1 MLKGKRSV
9 SACSLSS
16 CRLRAE
22 ALARAFNNRIW
33 PCVWISQ
40 KSSAEIDDGMSNG
53 IDNEE
58 EFFDASPSPVELGD
72 ESLFCQQ
79 HSSAATE
86 AGRAKLYELL
96 QQHANDDATDVFYD
110 VGEEATLNDT
120 ACDTCLNA
128 DAKESGQVQCESS
141 QNSSPAK
148 DDTYLSNNLNK
159 DEMHSEFTVY
169 ENNQSNNNPM
179 TPNNSDS
186 NEININDI
194 KYQQTVSDSPECCS
208 YNFENSCNKN
218 MSGEIAINYQSSNIL
233 TNQPENIVT
242 EKEILDEAKI
252 ENISLNESNYLPYS
266 NETSSANNGCSA
278 EIENKENIDLP
289 SAKVSTVELEESF
302 LKKEKHPRALSK
314 ALLEEDV
321 NNDVE
326 EESDAA
332 VQVVIE
338 TGSPSA
344 SSDSSEAKPI
354 SPPFNRLQVFDD
366 PRPKILRSISLKT
379 GKTPPGTPSRK
390 KIVRFADVL
399 GLDLEDVRHIMS
411 GDVPTVP
418 SSAYTDLNLKDID
431 MPICEPI
438 SEKIEINRRDS
449 SNWHV
454 VQGSTSTN
462 AFYPLFSNP
471 SEQSDFWDRVR
482 QQRIC
487 LESVTVSEVCV
498 RCTCRVMNCGYH
510 KKVTARYTVNDW
522 MSYNDIDASY
532 VPGSSNGETDSFA
545 FSIFLSSLNKS
556 LKFALK
562 YEVNGEEY
570 WDNNRN
576 QNYCFGYHG
585 NDPMNLPSP
594 PLPSFQHEFMW

>member
-1 MLKGKRSV
+1 MLKSKSSV

-40 KSSAEIDDGMSNG
+40 RSSAEKDDGMSNG

-58 EFFDASPSPVELGD
+58 EFFDASPSPVELEDG
-72 ESLFCQQ
+72 SLFCQQ
-79 HSSAATE
+79 HSSAATD

-96 QQHANDDATDVFYD
+96 QQHANDDAIDVFYD

-120 ACDTCLNA
+120 ACDTCLNV
-128 DAKESGQVQCESS
+128 DAKESSQVQCESS
-141 QNSSPAK
+141 ESSAFGK
-148 DDTYLSNNLNK
+148 DETYLSNNLSK
-159 DEMHSEFTVY
+159 DEVHSEFTLY

-179 TPNNSDS
+179 MPDNPDNNK
-186 NEININDI
+186 ININDI
-194 KYQQTVSDSPECCS
+194 KYQQTVLDSPECDS
-208 YNFENSCNKN
+208 SNFENGCNEN
-218 MSGEIAINYQSSNIL
+218 LSGEISINYQSSKIL
-233 TNQPENIVT
+233 INESENIVT
-242 EKEILDEAKI
+242 EKEIVNGAKI
-252 ENISLNESNYLPYS
+252 ENLTLNESNYLPYS
-266 NETSSANNGCSA
+266 NGASAANDGCDA
-278 EIENKENIDLP
+278 EIESKGNIDLP
-289 SAKVSTVELEESF
+289 STEVSTEESF
-302 LKKEKHPRALSK
+302 FKKEKHPRAFPKS
-314 ALLEEDV
+314 LLEEDI

-332 VQVVIE
+332 VQVTID

-354 SPPFNRLQVFDD
+354 SPSFSRLQAFED

-390 KIVRFADVL
+390 KMVRFADVL

-411 GDVPTVP
+411 GDVPTIP

-431 MPICEPI
+431 IPAFEPI

-449 SNWHV
+449 SNWQM
-454 VQGSTSTN
+454 VQGSTATY
-462 AFYPLFSNP
+462 AFYPLFSP
-471 SEQSDFWDRVR
+471 PGEQSDFWERVR

-487 LESVTVSEVCV
+487 LETATVSEVSV
-498 RCTCRVMNCGYH
+498 QCTCRVLNCGYH
-510 KKVTARYTVNDW
+510 KKVVARYTVNDW
-522 MSYNDIDASY
+522 LSYNDIDASY
-532 VPGSSNGETDSFA
+532 ISGSSNGETDSFS
-545 FSIFLSSLNKS
+545 FSIFLSPLNKS